1 MEAYVSPSVGA
12 GTFFSLTLYFMA
24 YSCNYSASTSCHP
37 NPPFIKSNNHS
48 SVCQT
53 LSIPNLAATTRLELQ
68 PLMTSRH
75 KKTKRTPKY
84 HEERIH
90 PLQSTRDVLSGHGWK
105 GEGFNEKDEQ
115 KGEINNLV
123 CNGHWKTIVTSIIFY
138 SVIICNVLQSNKSF
152 SSSSLSKRKDD
163 SRYKPRRTAM
173 SGNSW
178 QITEGEGR
186 REGERKGKKKVTVG
200 RVGGIKFAVEE
211 ERVGM

>member
-1 MEAYVSPSVGA
+1 MRKFSEHLFIPTPFSSSTSSSDGSVCKSLCGCLYL
-12 GTFFSLTLYFMA
+12 SLTLYFMV
-24 YSCNYSASTSCHP
+24 YSCNYSTSTSC
-37 NPPFIKSNNHS
+37 NYPPFIKSNNHS

-115 KGEINNLV
+115 KREINNLV
-123 CNGHWKTIVTSIIFY
+123 TDT
-138 SVIICNVLQSNKSF
+138 
-152 SSSSLSKRKDD
+152 
-163 SRYKPRRTAM
+163 
-173 SGNSW
+173 
-178 QITEGEGR
+178 GR
-186 REGERKGKKKVTVG
+186 R
-200 RVGGIKFAVEE
+200 
-211 ERVGM
+211 